1 MKGTSATNA
10 LIPDS
15 THERYVRTLYFP
27 AYSIRVDG
35 FDFFF
40 IILYLC
46 IEKVVFPFYKAILR
60 NKAKNIPT

>member
-1 MKGTSATNA
+1 MKGTNATNA

-27 AYSIRVDG
+27 AYFIRVDR

-40 IILYLC
+40 IKFLLKIS
-46 IEKVVFPFYKAILR
+46 
-60 NKAKNIPT
+60 